1 MDIINCSDTWHSQ
14 VGKGQTLFS
23 SMQIASTKTD
33 KKQQQDQFTG
43 ELLDTTVNRQL
54 EIGLVSMGT
63 EAHHS

>member
-1 MDIINCSDTWHSQ
+1 M
-14 VGKGQTLFS
+14 FS

-54 EIGLVSMGT
+54 EIGSVSMGT
-63 EAHHS
+63 EGHHS